1 MALTATDLFNDA
13 STRLTLD
20 PTTHRV
26 VGVGPDQVNSIVSD
40 LQGVQQQLS
49 AADPAINNLSD
60 LHTHVI
66 INQLNE
72 EIASVQNANSPTG
85 TPILGTDLGQFVG
98 RSIDDIHRDIIDIA
112 QADTGVQ
119 ALFNPTPLTAPN
131 PPSTPFQDNADQTA
145 FLTKFIQDSN
155 HLGQEAVKIADKGF
169 HGDIGN
175 LTHQIQTFENNAN
188 SFDQSQG
195 GLYSARFWN
204 ELRSDGT
211 AGTASNALIEGLQNH
226 NAGEVKVAAQQLS
239 MNASDVA
246 GNNLMADGNTYDAVV
261 AAAQAGKGNN
271 GNGQANNGNGQGQN
285 QGNGNG
291 QGNDNAQGNG
301 NGHQMGHGHQNA
313 TPVADAGGNGGD
325 AGQAGTGGGHG
336 HQHAA
341 GATAAQGAGGA
352 ADTVGAVAHDGGAA
366 AGVDTQS
373 AFNAHHVDHHMW
385 G

>member
-20 PTTHRV
+20 PNTNRV
-26 VGVGPDQVNSIVSD
+26 TGVAADQVDQIVKD
-40 LQGVQQQLS
+40 LTGVQQQLT

-119 ALFNPTPLTAPN
+119 ALFNPTPLAAPN
-131 PPSTPFQDNADQTA
+131 PASTPFQDNADQTA

-155 HLGQEAVKIADKGF
+155 QLGQDAVKIADKGF
-169 HGDIGN
+169 HGDIGH

-246 GNNLMADGNTYDAVV
+246 GNNVMADGNTYDAVV

-271 GNGQANNGNGQGQN
+271 GNGQGQNQNGQGQN
-285 QGNGNG
+285 GQDQGSG
-291 QGNDNAQGNG
+291 
-301 NGHQMGHGHQNA
+301 
-313 TPVADAGGNGGD
+313 TPVADAGGNGGG
-325 AGQAGTGGGHG
+325 AGHAGGNGHG
-336 HQHAA
+336 HHQAA
-341 GATAAQGAGGA
+341 AANAAHGATDTAGGA
-352 ADTVGAVAHDGGAA
+352 ADVAGAVAHDAGAA
-366 AGVDTQS
+366 AGAATPFSSHGQ
-373 AFNAHHVDHHMW
+373 HVDHHMW